1 MHGSLLLSTYIVLLL
16 RRQYMAAAAAALVV
30 IMAMLCLI
38 NLIVFSDI
46 RFWFIIINPLHG
58 VILCY
63 SMTEIPW
70 RPKIAKKKNM
80 KTVRKNIS

>member
-1 MHGSLLLSTYIVLLL
+1 LSTYIVLLL

-70 RPKIAKKKNM
+70 RPKIAKGPF
-80 KTVRKNIS
+80 VFFHFEELESY